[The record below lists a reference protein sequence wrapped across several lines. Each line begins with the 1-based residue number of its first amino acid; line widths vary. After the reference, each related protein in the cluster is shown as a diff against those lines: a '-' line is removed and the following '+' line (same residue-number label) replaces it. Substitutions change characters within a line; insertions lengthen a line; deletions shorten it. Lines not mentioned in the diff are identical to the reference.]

1 MTSTFM
7 TRHFF
12 AKPLALFAAAL
23 ALAGGVH
30 GAPSS
35 IPDRPEKLVFP
46 PLNWQPLGTYTN
58 VAATNGVIRILDTN
72 IPAAES
78 QRFYRARFGP

>member
-1 MTSTFM
+1 LEYTTNLS
-7 TRHFF
+7 
-12 AKPLALFAAAL
+12 
-23 ALAGGVH
+23 
-30 GAPSS
+30 
-35 IPDRPEKLVFP
+35 